1 MIQPRNP
8 RRTAVVTAGVRMA
21 TQRCCRTSLN
31 GVLPEVFGDS
41 TIRAKKRIRQLSKRI
56 EKCGRLHG
64 IGAEK
69 RRPHPHAIAGGKALC
84 GTCRGIDGAGL
95 LPRLAAPVG
104 AIQEA
109 RL

>member
-1 MIQPRNP
+1 M
-8 RRTAVVTAGVRMA
+8 VTAGVRMA